1 MDRPSQLPGE
11 TVLHAERRGSG
22 RPIAVV
28 HGFTQTRRCW
38 GPLAADLERDHELV
52 LIDAPGHGGSSGVS
66 ADLVGGGHL
75 IAEAGGSATYLGYSM
90 GGRFVLHTALERPEV
105 VAGLVLVGA
114 TAGIDE
120 AEERAARVR
129 DDEARAR
136 RIEAIGVEAFL
147 DEWLSLPIFAGLSPE
162 AACRTERLEN
172 TPSGLASSLRLAG
185 TGTQIPAWDR
195 LHTLEMPVL
204 VVAGADDHKFVA
216 AGERM
221 AAAAGANATFEAIQ
235 GAGHTAHLEQ
245 PERFLSVLRRW
256 LERHGL

>member
-1 MDRPSQLPGE
+1 MDLPSQLPGE
-11 TVLHAERRGSG
+11 PVLFVQRRGTG
-22 RPIAVV
+22 PRLAMV

-38 GPLAADLERDHELV
+38 GPLAADLARDHELV
-52 LIDAPGHGGSSGVS
+52 LVDAPGHGGSSEVS

-120 AEERAARVR
+120 AEERAARVH

-136 RIEAIGVEAFL
+136 RIEEIGVEAFL
-147 DEWLSLPIFAGLSPE
+147 DEWLSLPIFAGLSSE

-172 TPSGLASSLRLAG
+172 TASGIASSLRLAG
-185 TGTQIPAWDR
+185 TGTQIPTWDR

-204 VVAGADDHKFVA
+204 VVAGADDRKFVA
-216 AGERM
+216 AGEQM
-221 AAAAGANATFEAIQ
+221 AGAVGANATFETIE

-245 PERFLSVLRRW
+245 PERFLAVLRPW